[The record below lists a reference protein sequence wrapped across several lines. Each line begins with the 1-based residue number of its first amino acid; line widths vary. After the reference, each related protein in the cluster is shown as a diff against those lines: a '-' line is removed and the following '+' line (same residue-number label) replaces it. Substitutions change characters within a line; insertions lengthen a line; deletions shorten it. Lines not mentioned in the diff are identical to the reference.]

1 MLLYVFVFE
10 LFNVKTFLSELK
22 LYALLQSEYYCQSLL
37 CLYSIIFNSWPG
49 HAKWWKSK
57 SSCFHFI
64 VIKQIK
70 KVLSFLNSFSKVL
83 PVLVANHYVILF
95 FRRLFKIINC
105 KILRL
110 VQVCH
115 NGWELDDKHIIFLKK
130 SYNGWSSLSSF
141 VVDLK
146 YTVTHAV
153 AY

>member
-1 MLLYVFVFE
+1 MF
-10 LFNVKTFLSELK
+10 LFLNFLTLK
-22 LYALLQSEYYCQSLL
+22 RFSANLSYTHYCKVNITANPF
-37 CLYSIIFNSWPG
+37 CASIIFNSWPG

-146 YTVTHAV
+146 YTATHAV